1 MVGFSGD
8 PMVMRW
14 RFALACSVL
23 MALATGGASAGVY
36 VGEGEGGVPVYT
48 SHPPAQGFRQLL
60 GDAADAGAASAVP
73 NRETA
78 SARAA
83 RERLEPLIQRAA
95 RVHGVDAALLR
106 AVLHVESR
114 FNPAA
119 VSKAGAAGAM
129 QLMPATARRYGVSD
143 RADARQSVDAGARHL
158 RDLLR
163 RYDGNVALALSAYN
177 AGEGAVERHARR
189 IPPYR
194 ETLTY
199 VPEVMARAAGYRDLM
214 VASHE

>member
-1 MVGFSGD
+1 MHRVFGGLFGA
-8 PMVMRW
+8 V
-14 RFALACSVL
+14 ALVVWQPVSASVYV
-23 MALATGGASAGVY
+23 ADSAGEAPVY
-36 VGEGEGGVPVYT
+36 V
-48 SHPPAQGFRQLL
+48 SHPPAEGFRLL
-60 GDAADAGAASAVP
+60 LRDGPLPAGDPVP

-78 SARAA
+78 AARVA
-83 RERLEPLIQRAA
+83 RERLEPLIRRAA
-95 RVHGVDAALLR
+95 RAHGLDPALLR

-119 VSKAGAAGAM
+119 VSRAGAAGAM
-129 QLMPATARRYGVSD
+129 QLMPATARRYGVTD
-143 RADARQSVDAGARHL
+143 RVDAAQSVDAGARHL

-199 VPEVMARAAGYRDLM
+199 VPEVLARAEGYRGM
-214 VASHE
+214 AASPHE